1 MPRSAAEQRKRWTRI
16 SVCMPEPLP
25 LLVDHYIVSL
35 ERENASAHTIRN
47 YGIDLREWVAFLTP
61 RDAEPP
67 PVESIDVLT
76 MREWL
81 AHLYDAGLETAS
93 VRRKLAATRSFY
105 TWMERRG
112 ILSKNV
118 ARLVRTPKMIQK
130 LPQVPT
136 PEVTNTLIDAVPDKA
151 AETER
156 PHPARDLAIF
166 EFLYGCGVRVSELA
180 GINMSDLDL
189 SEQWVLVR
197 GKGRKERQVPYGGR
211 AAAALSRYLDDRSPA
226 PYETALFLNHRGK
239 RLSDRGIRAIVRFY
253 VDQVMQDSSIHPH
266 TFRHAYATHM
276 LGAGADLRAIQELL
290 GHARLSTTQRYT
302 QIALEDLMRVYD
314 KCHPKA

>member
-1 MPRSAAEQRKRWTRI
+1 
-16 SVCMPEPLP
+16 MPEPLP
-25 LLVDHYIVSL
+25 VLVDQYIASL
-35 ERENASAHTIRN
+35 ARENASAHTIRN
-47 YGIDLREWVAFLTP
+47 YGLDLREWLAFLTP
-61 RDAEPP
+61 RDGEPP
-67 PVESIDVLT
+67 PADAVDVLA

-81 AHLYDAGLETAS
+81 AHLYEAGLETSS
-93 VRRKLAATRSFY
+93 VRRKLAATRSFF

-112 ILSKNV
+112 IVMKNV

-136 PEVTNTLIDAVPDKA
+136 AEVTSNLIDAVPSKA

-156 PHPARDLAIF
+156 PHASRDLAIF

-180 GINMSDLDL
+180 GINLSDIDF
-189 SEQWVLVR
+189 SEQWLVVR

-211 AAAALSRYLDDRSPA
+211 AAAALARYLEDRKPV
-226 PYETALFLNHRGK
+226 PYETALFLNHRGR
-239 RLSDRGIRAIVRFY
+239 RLSDRGVRAIVRFY
-253 VDQVMQDSSIHPH
+253 ADQVLQDASIHPH